1 MLLETDLNREPC
13 PVGERL
19 KSGSCQNGGY
29 PFFVAHAVRA
39 RGSDGHQK
47 SVNYSQVVREQV
59 KCKKLDVLYKSRK
72 SKTKTQTTQTK
83 QATNTHHPEN
93 KKASSEQSETVKLRF
108 QN

>member
-1 MLLETDLNREPC
+1 MFLETDLNREPC

-47 SVNYSQVVREQV
+47 SVNYSQVVRE
-59 KCKKLDVLYKSRK
+59 LMGG
-72 SKTKTQTTQTK
+72 TTEPIVT
-83 QATNTHHPEN
+83 P
-93 KKASSEQSETVKLRF
+93 SPR
-108 QN
+108 